1 MTKGEQLASI
11 IQKLR
16 EKQNAY
22 MFEAIAESVLT
33 DPTML
38 DITSLANDVFQL
50 IDIKVLNRTELTN
63 KNPDGSLSVQSFYSL
78 SPFYRNYLK
87 DAPQTAAIVE
97 CYQILFPE
105 GDKEAIQTELFSE
118 LNTISELKKEFLK

>member
-16 EKQNAY
+16 GKQNAY
-22 MFEAIAESVLT
+22 RIDQIAEAAKT
-33 DPTML
+33 GL
-38 DITSLANDVFQL
+38 DEIYFLHEA
-50 IDIKVLNRTELTN
+50 KVLIQKTVIDE
-63 KNPDGSLSVQSFYSL
+63 DFGMQFYYAL
-78 SPFYRNYLK
+78 SPFYRQYLK
-87 DAPQTAAIVE
+87 DAPQTEAVKE

-105 GDKEAIQTELFSE
+105 GDKEAVQTELFSE

>member
-16 EKQNAY
+16 GKQNAY
-22 MFEAIAESVLT
+22 TFEAIAESVLT
-33 DPTML
+33 APTML
-38 DITSLANDVFQL
+38 DITSLANAVFQL

-78 SPFYRNYLK
+78 SPFYRQYLK

-97 CYQILFPE
+97 CYSILFPNE
-105 GDKEAIQTELFSE
+105 EKELVQGDLFT
-118 LNTISELKKEFLK
+118 N